1 MRHNI
6 TLTSAGTRALF
17 SSEPPR
23 CGRRRLVLIL
33 ASLVLEAQAN
43 ARPKLGDDEWMR
55 TFREFIKSF
64 NAFVEALDDGKL
76 DRVKWE
82 RMRVQFQQLEMD

>member
-6 TLTSAGTRALF
+6 ALISAGVRALF
-17 SSEPPR
+17 SSEPR
-23 CGRRRLVLIL
+23 KCGRRRLVLIL

-43 ARPKLGDDEWMR
+43 ARPKLGDDEWTR
-55 TFREFIKSF
+55 RFREFIKSF

-76 DRVKWE
+76 DRAKWE
-82 RMRVQFQQLEMD
+82 RIRVQFQQLEVD